1 MQLVDNPFFCTVFL
15 LQIIKIGVQ
24 YSTNVAKVAI

>member
-15 LQIIKIGVQ
+15 LQIIKKEVKN
-24 YSTNVAKVAI
+24 STNVAKVAI